1 MADESDDTTST
12 NDTST
17 FVSSLVFNLVVAAAI
32 IIVFC
37 VLRPRFKR
45 VYAPRTYAVAKEKR
59 SPRISKSPLAW
70 ISKVMEVRDEEII
83 ARVGLDTYMFLR
95 YMRSMFIVFTVLSLL
110 SVVTILPVNI
120 TGGGDAEGISIL
132 TMSNLPQDSPK
143 VWVQIVFFMVFVV
156 WVMKN
161 ILGELNVYTR
171 LRLWWLTTPEHMNKV
186 GSSTV
191 MVSTLPDTLIERE
204 DRIRQMFDVF
214 PGGVR
219 QIVVNRDCSDL
230 ADIVKQRDKYA
241 LKLEKILTAYAVN
254 CEKAHKKAAK
264 KGTEYAE
271 PKRPLMRESKIPF
284 KGPKIDAIEFLSTEI
299 ARMNQEISESTGD
312 ATKFKRQSSAFVL
325 FRKQIAAHM
334 SAQTVLDYKPLSMN
348 SVSLDVNPEDI
359 IWSNMNMNP
368 YDRRIR
374 GYISFAITVGLVIVW
389 TILTAF
395 LSGLVSVKSLKKIP
409 GLKNIPDSKWLG
421 IFTGIVPS
429 AVLAVLMALL
439 PIVLRLLLR
448 LEGTTRVSQVNM
460 RLLHRYYFFQVWNV
474 YLVTILS
481 TTILQTASEVVKHP
495 ELIVDVIA
503 TNVPK
508 SANPILTYVLL
519 LAFTGAAKEILQIA
533 RLVMRYVMPIIFAK
547 TPRSIAKAET
557 PAEFDWAT
565 SIPTH
570 SLIFL
575 MGFSYSFIAP
585 LVNCFVAVYFGLF
598 YVVYRYQFLYVYNDA
613 NWSTG
618 GLSFPKSIAQM
629 MVGVYI
635 SEVYMLL
642 IMVSRLE
649 KSANAII
656 RVVFTAI
663 ILLCTVGVHLYIN
676 DAYMPIINYLPIR
689 AAADVEEN
697 PKISTKFPDLSSEA
711 DLSLHDSSDAD
722 STIESDSKARRRIYA
737 MYGSL
742 VPRKLIDYILVKVPS
757 ILHSKSPSNSP
768 NPADDDSNS
777 DIAAEELASEYQD
790 KSKLNNGLSMFP
802 QDPATTGGNG
812 NSANGGLPSMPTA
825 HHYNASGTEIDS
837 SAAAAAAD
845 KRTSGNTNILS
856 IDSGV
861 MAAAAAGPGA
871 NALSPYSLHPSMPQN
886 PAAATSHSIHSYT
899 SATELRQRPGT
910 SSGFS
915 TKSHNRRSRFEPAS
929 AQLTPF
935 DNDNALAEAFS
946 NPALRAKSLVNLWVP
961 MDNNGLCN
969 ELFNKVLG
977 WGNGTIRIITDKTE
991 INEKGKVT
999 ADVDFDPENPD
1010 LSTRMMT
1017 KSV

>member
-1 MADESDDTTST
+1 MADESDDTKPT

-37 VLRPRFKR
+37 ILRPRFKR

-59 SPRISKSPLAW
+59 SPKISKSPLAW
-70 ISKVMEVRDEEII
+70 ISKVMEVRDEQII

-120 TGGGDAEGISIL
+120 TGGGDAEGISVL
-132 TMSNLPQDSPK
+132 TMSNLPPDSPK

-191 MVSTLPDTLIERE
+191 MVSTLPETLIERE

-219 QIVVNRDCSDL
+219 QIVVNRDCSEL

-241 LKLEKILTAYAVN
+241 LKLEKMLTTYAVN

-264 KGTEYAE
+264 KGSEYTE

-299 ARMNQEISESTGD
+299 ARMNQEISELTGD
-312 ATKFKRQSSAFVL
+312 VTKFKRQSSAFVL

-395 LSGLVSVKSLKKIP
+395 LAGLVSVKSLKKIP

-421 IFTGIVPS
+421 IFTGIIPS
-429 AVLAVLMALL
+429 IVLAVLMALL
-439 PIVLRLLLR
+439 PIILRLLLR
-448 LEGTTRVSQVNM
+448 LEGTPRVSQVNM

-481 TTILQTASEVVKHP
+481 TTILQTVSEVVKHP
-495 ELIVDVIA
+495 ELIVKVIA

-533 RLVMRYVMPIIFAK
+533 RLVMRYVMPMIFAK

-649 KSANAII
+649 NSANAII

-663 ILLCTVGVHLYIN
+663 IILCTVGVHLYIN

-711 DLSLHDSSDAD
+711 DLSLNDSSDAD

-757 ILHSKSPSNSP
+757 ILHSKSPPNSP
-768 NPADDDSNS
+768 DPADDDSNS

-790 KSKLNNGLSMFP
+790 KPKPSNGLSMFP
-802 QDPATTGGNG
+802 QD
-812 NSANGGLPSMPTA
+812 SAAAGGLPSMPVA
-825 HHYNASGTEIDS
+825 HHYNASGTEIDN
-837 SAAAAAAD
+837 SAAGAAPG
-845 KRTSGNTNILS
+845 KRASGNTNILS

-871 NALSPYSLHPSMPQN
+871 NSLSPYSLHPSMPQN

-910 SSGFS
+910 GSGFS

-961 MDNNGLCN
+961 IDNNGLCN

-977 WGNGTIRIITDKTE
+977 WGNGTIRIITDRTE

-1010 LSTRMMT
+1010 LSTRMLT